1 VQCVGATTPRDYHK
15 YIEKDRALVRR
26 FQPIQIRP
34 PSEEETFAILEGVK
48 ERYELYHGVH
58 YAPEAIRAA
67 VFQSNRYITDRF
79 LPDKAIDVLDEA
91 GARVKL
97 GKTTSYAQIK
107 KIEGELRRAVDGMK
121 AALARKDFDEA
132 VAFHDEEVTLRRRHE
147 EVKQR
152 YETECNKILDVV
164 RGDVEDV
171 IARWTGIP
179 IQSVAQEEVDKLLR
193 MEEVLHLRIV
203 GQQQAISALSR
214 AIRRSRA
221 GLKNPNRPIGSF
233 IFLGPTG
240 VGKTEVARTLA
251 RFLFDSERALVRFD
265 MSEYM
270 EKHAIAKMIGSPP
283 GYVGHEEGGQLTERI
298 KHKPYSVILLDEIEK
313 AHPDVLNILLQV
325 LEDGMIT
332 DAYGQAVDFKNA
344 IVIMTSNIG
353 SEDIA
358 RSAGKLGFQ
367 TDKREQKFK
376 DRRELVMAAVKRT
389 LRPEF
394 INRVDELIVFD
405 PLIEEQLCQIAR
417 IMIERLN
424 EGLVERKVAISV
436 TDDVCSWLVKM
447 TCQDREYGARPLRR
461 GIQRY
466 IEDALSEE
474 LIRGGFPEQGKIEV
488 YLEGDRLA
496 FRSTTVETSS
506 PQQAG

>member
-1 VQCVGATTPRDYHK
+1 MGGPQHMNPTQ
-15 YIEKDRALVRR
+15 LVFSMSLPEHRR
-26 FQPIQIRP
+26 
-34 PSEEETFAILEGVK
+34 
-48 ERYELYHGVH
+48 
-58 YAPEAIRAA
+58 
-67 VFQSNRYITDRF
+67 
-79 LPDKAIDVLDEA
+79 
-91 GARVKL
+91 L
-97 GKTTSYAQIK
+97 G
-107 KIEGELRRAVDGMK
+107 
-121 AALARKDFDEA
+121 
-132 VAFHDEEVTLRRRHE
+132 
-147 EVKQR
+147 
-152 YETECNKILDVV
+152 
-164 RGDVEDV
+164 
-171 IARWTGIP
+171 
-179 IQSVAQEEVDKLLR
+179 
-193 MEEVLHLRIV
+193 
-203 GQQQAISALSR
+203 
-214 AIRRSRA
+214 
-221 GLKNPNRPIGSF
+221 RPIAFRNGYEERS
-233 IFLGPTG
+233 G
-240 VGKTEVARTLA
+240 VPK
-251 RFLFDSERALVRFD
+251 
-265 MSEYM
+265 
-270 EKHAIAKMIGSPP
+270 K
-283 GYVGHEEGGQLTERI
+283 
-298 KHKPYSVILLDEIEK
+298 
-313 AHPDVLNILLQV
+313 
-325 LEDGMIT
+325 
-332 DAYGQAVDFKNA
+332 
-344 IVIMTSNIG
+344 
-353 SEDIA
+353 A